1 MDGMSDLMGCWED
14 LWTSCATLLKDL
26 SEEEQAKA
34 AYQVLNNACISAFL
48 PSSSP
53 EPPSPTP
60 TAKPVSPSKQ
70 TNKQITKKMAAPNK
84 QKDTRGAAEVK
95 KESALDSSKARR
107 RQVLVKRVAAKPKA
121 SRATSMSTYKGMKLR
136 VKQEP
141 KDPLSVNQTK
151 PQQKSILKRRI
162 EPKRANVNIKRER
175 FEDSGTQNPRK
186 SGSTKLNIKQEFA
199 INGRKPKR
207 RFRCYNDVQRSELNR
222 TFDISAYP
230 STQERRRLEGELR
243 LTKAQVQTWFA
254 NKRLTKGIKKGLGGR
269 EVPATLSSE
278 QLDQLTTS
286 FTVNS
291 FPSKQ
296 DRLEISALVGM
307 TEAQLVAWFTSQ
319 RTVEGV
325 RKAVKIQLVD
335 LEKAVR
341 MGKKQTMQLEEA
353 LKEGDGDLDKV
364 KKIGKEL
371 GLRSRQISS
380 WLKKRSRG

>member
-70 TNKQITKKMAAPNK
+70 TNKQITKQIAVPNK
-84 QKDTRGAAEVK
+84 QRDTVGAAEVK
-95 KESALDSSKARR
+95 KESALDSSKAKR

-141 KDPLSVNQTK
+141 KDPLSVNQAK

-162 EPKRANVNIKRER
+162 DPKRPNVNIKRER

-199 INGRKPKR
+199 INGRKCKR
-207 RFRCYNDVQRSELNR
+207 FMKAMIFR
-222 TFDISAYP
+222 
-230 STQERRRLEGELR
+230 
-243 LTKAQVQTWFA
+243 
-254 NKRLTKGIKKGLGGR
+254 
-269 EVPATLSSE
+269 
-278 QLDQLTTS
+278 
-286 FTVNS
+286 
-291 FPSKQ
+291 
-296 DRLEISALVGM
+296 
-307 TEAQLVAWFTSQ
+307 
-319 RTVEGV
+319 
-325 RKAVKIQLVD
+325 
-335 LEKAVR
+335 
-341 MGKKQTMQLEEA
+341 
-353 LKEGDGDLDKV
+353 GDHL
-364 KKIGKEL
+364 I
-371 GLRSRQISS
+371 
-380 WLKKRSRG
+380 